1 MIEGPIVGAE
11 SMEVP
16 SWESPARTKK
26 WHRIAEDADAEDADA
41 NLGGYGRS
49 QLISGVRWSLYAVGL
64 WLSMS
69 VSYQNHK

>member
-26 WHRIAEDADAEDADA
+26 WHRIAEDADA
-41 NLGGYGRS
+41 NLGGSRYG
-49 QLISGVRWSLYAVGL
+49 
-64 WLSMS
+64 
-69 VSYQNHK
+69 